1 MGTAHIRPLISVVSP
16 EYKGERMVE
25 ELVNRLIVSLG
36 KITDNFEIILVNDG
50 SPYGDWAEI
59 KKACERD
66 SRVKGLNLSR
76 NFGQH
81 YAITAGLAHASG
93 EWVVVMDCDLQ
104 DRPEEIPNLYA
115 RAMEG
120 WDIVQARRVNKK
132 STFLKKLSSAV
143 YHKVFDWLSGQKT
156 DDAIGN
162 YGIYSRSVI
171 EEFNKLT
178 EKSRAFAPLIS
189 QLGFRRTTLDVQ
201 HADRAEGTSSYTLRK
216 LLRLAFDTSISNTN
230 KPLRI
235 VIGIGM
241 VMSLASFIL
250 AAYNIIAKLAGI
262 IQVQGF
268 TSTVFSIWFIGGLLL
283 LTLGILGL
291 YIDKI
296 YDQVKGRPLFI
307 VKEKLNFT
315 SSPNP

>member
-1 MGTAHIRPLISVVSP
+1 
-16 EYKGERMVE
+16 MVE
-25 ELVNRLIVSLG
+25 ELVNRLIVSLE
-36 KITDNFEIILVNDG
+36 KVTDNFEIILVNDG
-50 SPYGDWAEI
+50 SPYNDWAEI

-81 YAITAGLAHASG
+81 YAITAGLAHVSG

-120 WDIVQARRVNKK
+120 WDIVQARRVNKQ
-132 STFLKKLSSAV
+132 SGFLKKLSSAV

-162 YGIYSRSVI
+162 YGIYSCSVI

-178 EKSRAFAPLIS
+178 EKSRAFVPLIN

-235 VIGIGM
+235 VISIGM
-241 VMSLASFIL
+241 LMSLASFIL